1 MVQVGCI
8 FNSFPALRGYLMKN
22 IIALVVFSLC
32 LCWTCNLQAE
42 NGGKTVHILYSADER
57 GAITPCG

>member
-1 MVQVGCI
+1 
-8 FNSFPALRGYLMKN
+8 MKN